1 MEYHYGVI
9 FTIGLLTE
17 DRDQELTLEMNVTG
31 LFIISDKPFSVMHVI
46 VCILI
51 IAMYSII

>member
-17 DRDQELTLEMNVTG
+17 DLDQELTLEMNVTG